1 MDAGLTIYN
10 DAHTLQIDSKY
21 RNLVLVSKRDYSQ
34 NSAIEQDGTV
44 FALSGVGYISDG
56 VGGDAR
62 LWVYGS
68 GTVYGFALAGQ
79 PVNQNLGLQVFDENG
94 NTCFTSSSK
103 PMRVIDMINGQFF
116 NQSKPSIYRD
126 YGVAKCAICYG
137 QPYVAWVEGDKYK
150 IGVFDSSAA
159 NGILLNPIAMIITDQ
174 YTYQNTALSRYM
186 SEYNHLILDV
196 SYY

>member
-1 MDAGLTIYN
+1 MEAGLTIYN
-10 DAHTLQIDSKY
+10 EAHTLQIDSKY

-56 VGGDAR
+56 AGSDSR
-62 LWVYGS
+62 LWIYGS

-79 PVNQNLGLQVFDENG
+79 PQNQSLGLQVFDANG

-103 PMRVIDMINGQFF
+103 PMRVIDMINGAFF
-116 NQSKPSIYRD
+116 NQSKPFFNKN
-126 YGVAKCAICYG
+126 YGVARCAICYG
-137 QPYVAWVEGDKYK
+137 QPYVAWVENGSYK
-150 IGVFDSSAA
+150 IGVFDSNISS
-159 NGILLNPIAMIITDQ
+159 GVTLSPIAMISTNQ
-174 YTYQNTALSRYM
+174 STYQNTALGKYM
-186 SEYNHLILDV
+186 GEYNHLILDV